1 MFEQFIKEIISDIS
15 QGEERQRNRRDDAQH
30 HFEYAVRYIL
40 TDLWKA
46 SKSIPFRECS
56 INKRAGFYSDQPER
70 YRDSNLTYRQVIAAF
85 EGLLNLRLIEITRE
99 GYYDSETLTGELTR
113 FVATDELLEK
123 MNELTG
129 HPAITL
135 KPNFQ
140 EEEFVIQQKTFLHNQ
155 GKLERF

>member
-85 EGLLNLRLIEITRE
+85 EGLLNLRLIEFNQRRLLRLR
-99 GYYDSETLTGELTR
+99 DSYR
-113 FVATDELLEK
+113 RAYKVCS
-123 MNELTG
+123 
-129 HPAITL
+129 H
-135 KPNFQ
+135 
-140 EEEFVIQQKTFLHNQ
+140 
-155 GKLERF
+155 

>member
-85 EGLLNLRLIEITRE
+85 EGLLSLRLIQKPEKVTTTQR
-99 GYYDSETLTGELTR
+99 
-113 FVATDELLEK
+113 LLQESLQGMWPL
-123 MNELTG
+123 MNY
-129 HPAITL
+129 
-135 KPNFQ
+135 
-140 EEEFVIQQKTFLHNQ
+140 
-155 GKLERF
+155 